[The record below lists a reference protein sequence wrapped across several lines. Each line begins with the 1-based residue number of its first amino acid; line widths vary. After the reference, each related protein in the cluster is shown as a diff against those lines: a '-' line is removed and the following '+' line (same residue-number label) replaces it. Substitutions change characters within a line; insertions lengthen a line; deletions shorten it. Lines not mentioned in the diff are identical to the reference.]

1 MAVTKAAGP
10 HDTIRKGLAALDS
23 CTPSIPAAL
32 HDLLFAKASNSSKL
46 VRTKSI
52 PALKA
57 KASAS
62 SSTAVTDEQRSRI
75 AVEALN
81 SALQLLKDAA
91 SQPPA
96 NGKSSKATSSKS
108 TLDNVIECGRSAIS
122 YLGSRTD
129 SGLKP
134 GTLESAHMN
143 FLNRLAQHGKYDIGL
158 EEALSLK
165 LRLCGSKPDGGK
177 KKAVDSVFDWNEAP
191 KEQESLALAINVQII
206 ALRLMAAKSDPTIIQ
221 KLPKILQQPNNP
233 YSMIESLYRYSRAKA
248 IKQFDSLATTTY
260 ACASA
265 LSNLRETDS
274 GKSNLARSTAEL
286 RFLSILYKVLPAKLE
301 DYSIPTAQI
310 GDIWTLLLHSLST
323 TRSKPLGASP
333 KENYQRISAFVTPVL
348 AELVGGHIPLD
359 GFEAK
364 YLVCCITLTAV
375 AEEAQIWEEVPR
387 WLKESM
393 SRLNSRQ
400 HQNLVNSGTVRLA
413 TSTLKAITAGVAQ
426 PAATEDLQRALEI
439 LLQPLSGSKE
449 KLQSLFVDVMQ
460 LRRASSNCI
469 NASNKTPEDISRVCV
484 ELCFGAISFARRCAL
499 AGILDL
505 QSSSKDRQM
514 IIASVDHFLV
524 ASRKSPRRHDI
535 DSWWELEDQRLQ
547 EIIALGRLLDE
558 AIEDEDAPSP
568 DSKQNIF
575 EKVSVFYQQHSITLR
590 KENQAEKSI
599 QAYQRSISCFENRPL
614 DEAIS
619 GNLAAKHERLG
630 AMYVGLGDYSRAIE
644 SFDAALKVH
653 VTVGDFDNITDHFAE
668 GQIDE
673 LHNEEE
679 KAIAK
684 TLSQYVKCCLDLG
697 KGLRFWDNQEFT
709 NEVRYL
715 VALFQIQAC
724 LVSGS
729 PQCFQLVFPPLCQ
742 LLSNTGIA
750 LNIRSRGAMTLV
762 SILPEI
768 PEKDMQQSVQLVAN
782 LRSEV
787 FELTRSHP
795 GQSALSGSNLYQCG
809 TLSLAICVAYLSD
822 HDQKV
827 EYLLDGLNCWE
838 QLLQFCASRE
848 QLIECSANGDFM
860 IEKLKLLVDFLDMKG
875 YAMARKQALELL
887 LRLYKMLDYSIDVV
901 VSCTVSLGVQYLR
914 LGFSGMSGSI
924 LSDADA
930 WVKKGDAST
939 ATKLEWN
946 LAYTEY
952 LISTGEGNLSKGT
965 DFLAA
970 AQDMVEQ
977 DPAVFAAAASGAKMQ
992 KRVELNRLVS
1002 RACYVSSLLALDKGS
1017 INTSIALAR
1026 RSLKL
1031 IQRAWAGLEALAK
1044 HKGQASANG
1053 KAELGI
1059 VTYTT
1064 TVAALSGPFLWPI
1077 VRSIYDILVHIAT
1090 LYIHQGM
1097 QREALFYVQEA
1108 RLVAEAVDSKS
1119 LLFHILSIFGDL
1131 HIRLGMLEE
1140 GEEKLRQATMLKE
1153 QLLEKGKELV
1163 SFDCTLGIMYRK
1175 NKSWTMELDAYNNA
1189 EKTLETL
1196 MGSDAAKA
1204 EGKVFGDITAKV
1216 ANLQIEEPEA
1226 KPKVRT
1232 TKPMAATK
1240 GRGRATKTAPKAAAS
1255 KPKAQPESAPVNQ
1268 CAGLTKLRDDVLRL
1282 KAVNLAIQQKWDLA
1296 QELLSE
1302 TANSSLGSRELVTQ
1316 RLAVARSSLLQ
1327 ALAAIEEDDE
1337 FHTLQ
1342 ETAIV
1347 IPSVASVKTVEVA
1360 PAKPG
1365 RKTPKKAAL
1374 ATDEE
1379 LVAPPSRSAV
1389 LLHEARDNML
1399 AIQALAAT
1407 ICPTTTLNVL
1417 STMLGE
1423 VICLLAAITSDA
1435 GMGKTIPAINS
1446 LELYRSISLARE
1458 KSAIEEE
1465 KVESA
1470 ETDDLRWPTIPQNRL
1485 EIDTASLLNF
1495 QKDYVDIIPPTWAAV
1510 SISLG
1515 ESREELFFT
1524 RYQAGEIPFMVRVP
1538 LMISE
1543 DMSMDDEEQFG
1554 FEKGL
1559 STFHDI
1565 VKRANVSTHSAKDMI
1580 TKDIRAKWWK
1590 EREAL
1595 DTELHDL
1602 LVNIENNWLR
1612 GYKGIFGGYKRHPE
1626 LIARFN
1632 ASFVRILNQHLPS
1645 RNSGNK
1651 RGSNRIVTLDERV
1664 VELFLGIGDPTEDD
1678 VDLEDPIQDLIYLII
1693 DILQFHGEKNAAD
1706 EIDLDDMIVLIT
1718 DALENYHIA
1727 IKEYDDVTAIE
1738 HTVLILDKSVHVLP
1752 WESLP
1757 CLDGRSVSRLPSLGS
1772 LRERLLLQNFSY
1784 ENRAGLYINRANAG
1798 YILNPALDLTNTQ
1811 KTYEEELRSMTSWEG
1826 LISKIPTEKEFARYL
1841 EDKDLFLYFGHGSGA
1856 QYIRAR
1862 TVKKLNNCAVS
1873 LLMGCSSGK
1882 LTDAGEFEPYG
1893 MPVNYLQ
1900 GGCPAVLV
1908 TLWDVTDKDIDKYS
1922 SKVFESW
1929 GLFKD
1934 EKDKKASKGKAKIK
1948 IKHDDKVVVEK
1959 HNHGTSS
1966 LCLATATSRSA
1977 CKMRYLNGAAPVVYG
1992 IPVYLK

>member
-1 MAVTKAAGP
+1 MAVTKAGTGP

-23 CTPSIPAAL
+23 CTPSIPVAL
-32 HDLLFAKASNSSKL
+32 HDLLFSKSSNSSKL
-46 VRTKSI
+46 VRTKSVSS
-52 PALKA
+52 LKA
-57 KASAS
+57 KSTAS
-62 SSTAVTDEQRSRI
+62 SSTAITDEQRSRI

-91 SQPPA
+91 SQPA
-96 NGKSSKATSSKS
+96 NGKSSKGGSSKS
-108 TLDNVIECGRSAIS
+108 TLDNVIECGRNAIS
-122 YLGSRTD
+122 YLSSRAD
-129 SGLKP
+129 CGLKP

-165 LRLCGSKPDGGK
+165 LRLCGSKPDAGK
-177 KKAVDSVFDWNEAP
+177 KKAVESVFDWNGALED
-191 KEQESLALAINVQII
+191 QESLTLAIGVQIL
-206 ALRLMAAKSDPTIIQ
+206 ALRLVAAKPEPSILQ
-221 KLPKILQQPNNP
+221 KLPKILEQPNNV
-233 YSMIESLYRYSRAKA
+233 YGMTESLYKYSRIKA
-248 IKQFDSLATTTY
+248 TKQFESLATTIY

-265 LSNLRETDS
+265 LSNLRESDS
-274 GKSNLARSTAEL
+274 AKGAFAKPTAEL
-286 RFLSILYKVLPAKLE
+286 RFLSITYKVLPTKLE
-301 DYSIPTAQI
+301 GFSIPTAQI
-310 GDIWTLLLHSLST
+310 SDIWSLLSHSISA
-323 TRSKPLGASP
+323 TRTKPLGTSP
-333 KENYQRISAFVTPVL
+333 KENYQRISGFVTPIL
-348 AELVGGHIPLD
+348 AELVGGNIPLD
-359 GFEAK
+359 GFESK
-364 YLVCCITLTAV
+364 YLACCITLTAA
-375 AEEAQIWEEVPR
+375 AEEAQLWDEVSR
-387 WLKESM
+387 WLQDLM
-393 SRLNSRQ
+393 PRLNPRQ
-400 HQNLVNSGTVRLA
+400 HQHLVNSGAVRLA
-413 TSTLKAITAGVAQ
+413 TSTLKSLAAGIIKPTAM
-426 PAATEDLQRALEI
+426 EDLRKAVEI
-439 LLQPLSGSKE
+439 ILQPLSGSKE

-460 LRRASSNCI
+460 LRRASSNCL
-469 NASNKTPEDISRVCV
+469 NAGSKTPDDVNSRCV
-484 ELCFGAISFARRCAL
+484 EICFGAISFARRCTL

-524 ASRKSPRRHDI
+524 ASRKSSRSHDI
-535 DSWWELEDQRLQ
+535 DAWWELEDQRLQ

-558 AIEDEDAPSP
+558 AIEDEDSP
-568 DSKQNIF
+568 TTDSKQNIF

-590 KENQAEKSI
+590 KENQTEKSI

-614 DEAIS
+614 DEVIS
-619 GNLAAKHERLG
+619 GNLAVKHERLG
-630 AMYVGLGDYSRAIE
+630 AMYVGLGDLSRALE

-668 GQIDE
+668 GQVDD

-684 TLSQYVKCCLDLG
+684 TLGQYVKCCLDSG

-709 NEVRYL
+709 NDIRY
-715 VALFQIQAC
+715 VVILFQIQVC
-724 LVSGS
+724 LGSGS
-729 PQCFQLVFPPLCQ
+729 PQSLQLVFSPLCQ
-742 LLSNTGIA
+742 LFSTESVA
-750 LNIRSRGAMTLV
+750 LNIRSRAAMALV
-762 SILPEI
+762 SILPEL
-768 PEKDMQQSVQLVAN
+768 PEKEMQASVQLVAK
-782 LRSEV
+782 LRDEI
-787 FELTRSHP
+787 FELTKSLP
-795 GQSALSGSNLYQCG
+795 KQSPLGGSNLYQCG

-838 QLLQFCASRE
+838 ELLQACPSRQ

-860 IEKLKLLVDFLDMKG
+860 VEKLRLLVDFLDMKG
-875 YAMARKQALELL
+875 YSMARKQALELL
-887 LRLYKMLDYSIDVV
+887 LRLYKMLEYSVDVV
-901 VSCTVSLGVQYLR
+901 VGCTVSLGVQYLR
-914 LGFSGMSGSI
+914 LGFSGKSGSI

-930 WVKKGDAST
+930 WIKKEDVST

-952 LISTGEGNLSKGT
+952 LISTGEGNLSKGS
-965 DFLAA
+965 DFMNAT
-970 AQDMVEQ
+970 QEMVEQ
-977 DPAVFAAAASGAKMQ
+977 DPTVFAAAASGAKMQ

-1053 KAELGI
+1053 KQELGI

-1196 MGSDAAKA
+1196 MGSNVTRA
-1204 EGKVFGDITAKV
+1204 EVHVFGDITDKV
-1216 ANLQIEEPEA
+1216 ANLQIAEGEL
-1226 KPKVRT
+1226 KPKGRS
-1232 TKPMAATK
+1232 TKATVGTK
-1240 GRGRATKTAPKAAAS
+1240 GRGRATKTAPKATAP
-1255 KPKAQPESAPVNQ
+1255 KPQTQTTTTTGNQ
-1268 CAGLTKLRDDVLRL
+1268 CAGLARLRDDVLRL

-1296 QELLSE
+1296 QELLKE

-1360 PAKPG
+1360 PVKQG
-1365 RKTPKKAAL
+1365 KRTPKKAAVI
-1374 ATDEE
+1374 TKDDES
-1379 LVAPPSRSAV
+1379 VTPSRSAV

-1465 KVESA
+1465 KFESA
-1470 ETDDLRWPTIPQNRL
+1470 EADDLRWPTLPQSRL
-1485 EIDTASLLNF
+1485 EIDTSSLLNF

-1543 DMSMDDEEQFG
+1543 EMSMDDEEQFG
-1554 FEKGL
+1554 FERGL
-1559 STFHDI
+1559 ATFQDI

-1580 TKDIRAKWWK
+1580 TKDIRAKWWT

-1612 GYKGIFGGYKRHPE
+1612 GYKGIFGGYKRHPD

-1651 RGSNRIVTLDERV
+1651 KNNRIVTLDERV
-1664 VELFLGIGDPTEDD
+1664 VELFLGIGDPTEDG
-1678 VDLEDPIQDLIYLII
+1678 VDLDDPIQDLIYLII

-1718 DALENYHIA
+1718 DALESYHIA
-1727 IKEYDDVTAIE
+1727 IKEYEDATATE

-1752 WESLP
+1752 WESIP
-1757 CLDGRSVSRLPSLGS
+1757 CLDGRSVSRLPSLAS

-1784 ENRAGLYINRANAG
+1784 EGQAGLYINRANTG

-1811 KTYEEELRSMTSWEG
+1811 KTYEDELGSMTSWEG
-1826 LISKIPTEKEFARYL
+1826 LVSKIPTEKEFARYL
-1841 EDKDLFLYFGHGSGA
+1841 EEKDLFLYFGHGSGA

-1922 SKVFESW
+1922 SRVFESW

-1934 EKDKKASKGKAKIK
+1934 ERDKKAAKGKAKLK
-1948 IKHDDKVVVEK
+1948 IKHDDKAVVEK
-1959 HNHGTSS
+1959 ANHGTSS
-1966 LCLATATSRSA
+1966 LCLAAATSRSA

-1992 IPVYLK
+1992 VPVYLK

>member
-1 MAVTKAAGP
+1 MAVTKATGP

-23 CTPSIPAAL
+23 CTSSIPTAL
-32 HDLLFAKASNSSKL
+32 HDLLFAKSSNSSKL
-46 VRTKSI
+46 VRTKSV
-52 PALKA
+52 PSLKA

-62 SSTAVTDEQRSRI
+62 SSTTITDEQRSRI
-75 AVEALN
+75 AVESLN

-91 SQPPA
+91 SQPTT
-96 NGKSSKATSSKS
+96 GKLLKAGSSKS
-108 TLDNVIECGRSAIS
+108 TLDNVIECGRNAIS
-122 YLGSRTD
+122 YLSSRND
-129 SGLKP
+129 CGLKP
-134 GTLESAHMN
+134 GTLESAHIN

-158 EEALSLK
+158 EEALNLK
-165 LRLCGSKPDGGK
+165 LRLSGSKLDGGK
-177 KKAVDSVFDWNEAP
+177 RKGVESVFDWSEVP
-191 KEQESLALAINVQII
+191 KDHESLVLAISVQIT
-206 ALRLMAAKSDPTIIQ
+206 ALRLIAAKLEPSLLQ
-221 KLPKILQQPNNP
+221 KLPKILQQPNNV
-233 YSMIESLYRYSRAKA
+233 YTQAESLYQTSRVKA
-248 IKQFDSLATTTY
+248 TKHFESLATTTY

-265 LSNLRETDS
+265 LSNFRD
-274 GKSNLARSTAEL
+274 GALARPTAEL
-286 RFLSILYKVLPAKLE
+286 RFLSILYKVLPTKLE
-301 DYSIPTAQI
+301 GYSIPAAQI
-310 GDIWTLLLHSLST
+310 GDIWSLLSHSVSA
-323 TRSKPLGASP
+323 TRTKPLGTSP
-333 KENYQRISAFVTPVL
+333 KESYQQLSAFVLPIL
-348 AELVGGHIPLD
+348 RELVGGTISLD
-359 GFEAK
+359 GFESK
-364 YLVCCITLTAV
+364 YLVCCVTLTAA
-375 AEEAQIWEEVPR
+375 AEECRLWDEASK
-387 WLKESM
+387 WLKDLIP
-393 SRLNSRQ
+393 RLNPRQ
-400 HQNLVNSGTVRLA
+400 HQNIVSSSVVRLA
-413 TSTLKAITAGVAQ
+413 TSTLKALAAGTIQPTAA
-426 PAATEDLQRALEI
+426 EDLQKAHEI

-449 KLQSLFVDVMQ
+449 KLQGLFVDVMQ
-460 LRRASSNCI
+460 LRRASSNCLNTGSEI
-469 NASNKTPEDISRVCV
+469 PDDIIKRCV
-484 ELCFGAISFARRCAL
+484 EICFGTISFSRRCAL

-524 ASRKSPRRHDI
+524 ASRKSPRGHDI
-535 DSWWELEDQRLQ
+535 DLWWELEDQRLQ

-558 AIEDEDAPSP
+558 AIEDEESP
-568 DSKQNIF
+568 VADSKQNIF

-599 QAYQRSISCFENRPL
+599 QAFQRSISCFENRPL

-630 AMYVGLGDYSRAIE
+630 AMYVGLGDLARAVE
-644 SFDAALKVH
+644 SFDAALRVH
-653 VTVGDFDNITDHFAE
+653 VTVGDFDKITDHFPE
-668 GQIDE
+668 EQID

-679 KAIAK
+679 KTIAK
-684 TLSQYVKCCLDLG
+684 TLSQYVKCCLDSG

-709 NEVRYL
+709 NDTRYL
-715 VALFQIQAC
+715 VILFQIQAC
-724 LVSGS
+724 LGSGL
-729 PQCFQLVFPPLCQ
+729 PQSFQLVFSPLCQ
-742 LLSNTGIA
+742 LLSSSGVG
-750 LNIRSRGAMTLV
+750 LNIRSRSAMILV

-768 PEKDMQQSVQLVAN
+768 PEKDMQNSIQLVAS
-782 LRSEV
+782 LRDEISG
-787 FELTRSHP
+787 LIRS
-795 GQSALSGSNLYQCG
+795 QSAQSAVSSNNLYQCG

-838 QLLQFCASRE
+838 ALLQACVSRE
-848 QLIECSANGDFM
+848 QLAECSANGDFM
-860 IEKLKLLVDFLDMKG
+860 VEKLRLLVDFLDMKG
-875 YAMARKQALELL
+875 YSLARKQALELL
-887 LRLYKMLDYSIDVV
+887 LKLYKMLDYSADVV
-901 VSCTVSLGVQYLR
+901 VGCTVSLGVQYLR
-914 LGFSGMSGSI
+914 LGFSGKSGSI
-924 LSDADA
+924 LSDADS
-930 WVKKGDAST
+930 WIKRGGVST
-939 ATKLEWN
+939 VTKLEWN

-965 DFLAA
+965 DFLGAT
-970 AQDMVEQ
+970 QDMIEQ
-977 DPAVFAAAASGAKMQ
+977 DPTVFAAAASGAKMQ

-1044 HKGQASANG
+1044 HKNQASANG

-1140 GEEKLRQATMLKE
+1140 GEEKLRQAHVLKE

-1189 EKTLETL
+1189 EKTLDTL
-1196 MGSDAAKA
+1196 MGSGASKPG
-1204 EGKVFGDITAKV
+1204 EVFGDITNKV
-1216 ANLQIEEPEA
+1216 ANLQIADGEA
-1226 KPKVRT
+1226 KPKGKSARPVV
-1232 TKPMAATK
+1232 ATK
-1240 GRGRATKTAPKAAAS
+1240 GRGRTTKPVSKIAAPKTKEETAPAA
-1255 KPKAQPESAPVNQ
+1255 VNQ
-1268 CAGLTKLRDDVLRL
+1268 CAGLTRLRDDVLRL

-1296 QELLSE
+1296 QALLKE
-1302 TANSSLGSRELVTQ
+1302 TANSSLGSREIVTQ

-1347 IPSVASVKTVEVA
+1347 IPSVASVKTVEAA

-1365 RKTPKKAAL
+1365 KKTPKKAPI
-1374 ATDEE
+1374 ATQEDEF
-1379 LVAPPSRSAV
+1379 VQPSRSAL

-1465 KVESA
+1465 KIEAA
-1470 ETDDLRWPTIPQNRL
+1470 ETDDLRWPTIPQSRL

-1543 DMSMDDEEQFG
+1543 DMTMDDEEQFG

-1559 STFHDI
+1559 ATLQDI
-1565 VKRANVSTHSAKDMI
+1565 IKRANVSTHSAKDMI
-1580 TKDIRAKWWK
+1580 TKDIRAKWWS

-1612 GYKGIFGGYKRHPE
+1612 GYKGIFGGYKRQPD

-1632 ASFVRILNQHLPS
+1632 ASLVRILNQHLPS

-1651 RGSNRIVTLDERV
+1651 KKNNRIVTLDERV
-1664 VELFLGIGDPTEDD
+1664 IELFLGIGDPTEEG

-1718 DALENYHIA
+1718 DALESYHIA
-1727 IKEYDDVTAIE
+1727 IKEYDDATVTE
-1738 HTVLILDKSVHVLP
+1738 HTVLILDKSAHVLP

-1757 CLDGRSVSRLPSLGS
+1757 CLDGRSVSRLPSLAS

-1784 ENRAGLYINRANAG
+1784 EDQAGLYIHRANTG
-1798 YILNPALDLTNTQ
+1798 YVLNPALDLTNTQ
-1811 KTYEEELRSMTSWEG
+1811 KTYEEELRSMANWEG
-1826 LISKIPTEKEFARYL
+1826 LVSKIPTEKEFARYL
-1841 EDKDLFLYFGHGSGA
+1841 EEKDLFLYFGHGSGA

-1929 GLFKD
+1929 GLWKE
-1934 EKDKKASKGKAKIK
+1934 EKDRRPPKGKTKIK
-1948 IKHDDKVVVEK
+1948 IKHDDKAAVEK
-1959 HNHGTSS
+1959 PHHAPSS
-1966 LCLATATSRSA
+1966 LCLAAATSRSA

>member
-23 CTPSIPAAL
+23 CTPSIPVAL
-32 HDLLFAKASNSSKL
+32 HDLLFPKSSNSSKL

-62 SSTAVTDEQRSRI
+62 SSTAITDDQRSRI
-75 AVEALN
+75 AIEALN

-91 SQPPA
+91 SQPA
-96 NGKSSKATSSKS
+96 NGKSKATSSKS
-108 TLDNVIECGRSAIS
+108 TLDNVIECGRNAIS
-122 YLGSRTD
+122 YLSSKSD
-129 SGLKP
+129 CGLKP

-165 LRLCGSKPDGGK
+165 LRLCASKTDSGK
-177 KKAVDSVFDWNEAP
+177 KKTVESVFDWNEAP
-191 KEQESLALAINVQII
+191 KEQESLALAISVQII
-206 ALRLMAAKSDPTIIQ
+206 ALRLVAAKPEPSVLQ
-221 KLPKILQQPNNP
+221 KLPKILQHPNNT
-233 YSMIESLYRYSRAKA
+233 YSMIESLYHFSHIKA
-248 IKQFDSLATTTY
+248 TKQFDSLATTTY

-265 LSNLRETDS
+265 LSNLRETEPAK
-274 GKSNLARSTAEL
+274 GTLARLTAEL

-301 DYSIPTAQI
+301 GYSVPAAQI
-310 GDIWTLLLHSLST
+310 GDIWSLLSHSILV
-323 TRSKPLGASP
+323 TRTKPLGASP
-333 KENYQRISAFVTPVL
+333 KENYQRISAFVTPIL
-348 AELVGGHIPLD
+348 AELVGGNIPL
-359 GFEAK
+359 GSFESK
-364 YLVCCITLTAV
+364 YLTCCTAITAA
-375 AEEAQIWEEVPR
+375 AEDAQLWDEAPR
-387 WLKESM
+387 WLKDFM
-393 SRLNSRQ
+393 SRLGPRQ
-400 HQNLVNSGTVRLA
+400 HQNLVNSSTVRLT
-413 TSTLKAITAGVAQ
+413 TSILKAIAAGTVQSTAA
-426 PAATEDLQRALEI
+426 EDLQKALEI

-449 KLQSLFVDVMQ
+449 KLQSLFVEVMQ
-460 LRRASSNCI
+460 LRRASSNCLSTGSTI
-469 NASNKTPEDISRVCV
+469 PENVSKGCV
-484 ELCFGAISFARRCAL
+484 EICFGAISFARRCAL

-514 IIASVDHFLV
+514 IISSVDHFLV
-524 ASRKSPRRHDI
+524 ASRKSPRCRDI

-547 EIIALGRLLDE
+547 EIIALGKLLDE
-558 AIEDEDAPSP
+558 AIEDEDSPST

-590 KENQAEKSI
+590 KENQTEKSI

-630 AMYVGLGDYSRAIE
+630 AMYVGLGDLSRAME

-668 GQIDE
+668 GQIDD

-684 TLSQYVKCCLDLG
+684 TLSQYVKCCLDSG

-709 NEVRYL
+709 DDIRYL
-715 VALFQIQAC
+715 AALFQIQAC
-724 LVSGS
+724 LGSGL
-729 PQCFQLVFPPLCQ
+729 PQSYELIFSPLCQ
-742 LLSNTGIA
+742 LLSNSGIS
-750 LNIRSRGAMTLV
+750 LNIRSKGAMILV

-768 PEKDMQQSVQLVAN
+768 PEKEMQDSVQLVAN
-782 LRSEV
+782 LRSEI
-787 FELTRSHP
+787 FELTKSLP
-795 GQSALSGSNLYQCG
+795 SQSALSGSTLYQCG

-827 EYLLDGLNCWE
+827 ECLLDGLNCWE
-838 QLLQFCASRE
+838 ELLRACTSRQQLT
-848 QLIECSANGDFM
+848 ECSANGDFM
-860 IEKLKLLVDFLDMKG
+860 VEKLRLLVDFLDMKG

-887 LRLYKMLDYSIDVV
+887 LRLYRMLDYSVDVLV
-901 VSCTVSLGVQYLR
+901 GCTISLGVQYLR
-914 LGFSGMSGSI
+914 LGFSGKSGSI
-924 LSDADA
+924 LADADA
-930 WVKKGDAST
+930 WITKENVST
-939 ATKLEWN
+939 TTKLEWN

-965 DFLAA
+965 DFLGA
-970 AQDMVEQ
+970 AQEMVEQ

-1196 MGSDAAKA
+1196 MGSNASKP
-1204 EGKVFGDITAKV
+1204 EGAVFGDITEKV
-1216 ANLQIEEPEA
+1216 ANLQMVEMDVKSKGR
-1226 KPKVRT
+1226 KPTVG
-1232 TKPMAATK
+1232 TK
-1240 GRGRATKTAPKAAAS
+1240 GRGRATKATAKTAPPKT
-1255 KPKAQPESAPVNQ
+1255 KPQTDSATVNQ
-1268 CAGLTKLRDDVLRL
+1268 CAGLTRLRDDVLRL

-1296 QELLSE
+1296 QALLSE

-1327 ALAAIEEDDE
+1327 ALAAIDEDDE

-1347 IPSVASVKTVEVA
+1347 IPSVASVKTIETA
-1360 PAKPG
+1360 PTKPG
-1365 RKTPKKAAL
+1365 KKTPKKTV
-1374 ATDEE
+1374 ATIDDE
-1379 LVAPPSRSAV
+1379 LVAPSRSAA

-1465 KVESA
+1465 KAESA
-1470 ETDDLRWPTIPQNRL
+1470 EKDDLRWPTLPQSRL

-1554 FEKGL
+1554 FERGL
-1559 STFHDI
+1559 ATLQDI

-1612 GYKGIFGGYKRHPE
+1612 GYRGIFGGYKRHPE

-1651 RGSNRIVTLDERV
+1651 KKNNRIVTLDERV
-1664 VELFLGIGDPTEDD
+1664 IELFLGIGDPTEDG

-1718 DALENYHIA
+1718 DALESYHIA
-1727 IKEYDDVTAIE
+1727 IKEYEDATVDE

-1757 CLDGRSVSRLPSLGS
+1757 CLDGRSVSRLPSLAS
-1772 LRERLLLQNFSY
+1772 LRDRVLLQNFSY
-1784 ENRAGLYINRANAG
+1784 ENQAGLYINRANTG

-1811 KTYEEELRSMTSWEG
+1811 KTYEEELRSMTGWEG

-1929 GLFKD
+1929 GLFRD

-1948 IKHDDKVVVEK
+1948 IKHDDKGTIEK
-1959 HNHGTSS
+1959 SNQGTSS

>member
-1 MAVTKAAGP
+1 M
-10 HDTIRKGLAALDS
+10 
-23 CTPSIPAAL
+23 
-32 HDLLFAKASNSSKL
+32 
-46 VRTKSI
+46 
-52 PALKA
+52 
-57 KASAS
+57 
-62 SSTAVTDEQRSRI
+62 
-75 AVEALN
+75 
-81 SALQLLKDAA
+81 QLLKDAA
-91 SQPPA
+91 SQPV
-96 NGKSSKATSSKS
+96 NGKSAKGASSKS
-108 TLDNVIECGRSAIS
+108 TLDNVIECGRNALS
-122 YLGSRTD
+122 YLSSRSD
-129 SGLKP
+129 CGLKP

-165 LRLCGSKPDGGK
+165 LRLCGSKPENGK
-177 KKAVDSVFDWNEAP
+177 KKTAESVFDWNEAP
-191 KEQESLALAINVQII
+191 KEQEFLALAISVQII
-206 ALRLMAAKSDPTIIQ
+206 ALRLVAAKPEPSVLQ
-221 KLPKILQQPNNP
+221 KLPKILQRPNNA
-233 YSMIESLYRYSRAKA
+233 YSMIESLYKSSRIKA
-248 IKQFDSLATTTY
+248 TKQFDSLATTTY
-260 ACASA
+260 TCASA
-265 LSNLRETDS
+265 LSNLRETDL
-274 GKSNLARSTAEL
+274 GKDTLARSTAEL

-301 DYSIPTAQI
+301 GYSVPTAQI
-310 GDIWTLLLHSLST
+310 GDIWSLLSHSISA
-323 TRSKPLGASP
+323 TRTKPLGTSP
-333 KENYQRISAFVTPVL
+333 KENYQRISAFVTPIL
-348 AELVGGHIPLD
+348 AELVGGNISLD
-359 GFEAK
+359 GFESK
-364 YLVCCITLTAV
+364 YLTCCITLTAA
-375 AEEAQIWEEVPR
+375 AEEARLWEEVPK
-387 WLKESM
+387 WLKDLM

-400 HQNLVNSGTVRLA
+400 HQNLVNSSTVRLT
-413 TSTLKAITAGVAQ
+413 TSTLKAIAAGVI
-426 PAATEDLQRALEI
+426 PPTATEDLQKALEI

-449 KLQSLFVDVMQ
+449 KLQNLFVDVMQ
-460 LRRASSNCI
+460 LRRASSNCL
-469 NASNKTPEDISRVCV
+469 NAGGKASEDISKGCV

-524 ASRKSPRRHDI
+524 ASRKSPRCHDI

-558 AIEDEDAPSP
+558 AIEDEDSPST

-575 EKVSVFYQQHSITLR
+575 EKVSVFYQQHSLTLR

-599 QAYQRSISCFENRPL
+599 QAYQRSIACFENRPL

-630 AMYVGLGDYSRAIE
+630 AMYVGLGDLSRAME

-668 GQIDE
+668 GQIDD

-684 TLSQYVKCCLDLG
+684 TLSQYVKCCLDSG
-697 KGLRFWDNQEFT
+697 KELRFWDNQEFT
-709 NEVRYL
+709 DDIRYL

-724 LVSGS
+724 LGSGS
-729 PQCFQLVFPPLCQ
+729 PQCFQLVFSPLCQ
-742 LLSNTGIA
+742 LLSNGGIA
-750 LNIRSRGAMTLV
+750 LNIRSRGAMILV

-768 PEKDMQQSVQLVAN
+768 PEKEMQKSIQLVAN
-782 LRSEV
+782 LRSEI
-787 FELTRSHP
+787 FDLTKSLP
-795 GQSALSGSNLYQCG
+795 SQTPLSGSNLYQCG

-838 QLLQFCASRE
+838 ELLQACASRQ
-848 QLIECSANGDFM
+848 QLAECSANGDFM
-860 IEKLKLLVDFLDMKG
+860 IEKLRLLVDFLDMKG

-887 LRLYKMLDYSIDVV
+887 LRLYKLLEYSVDVV
-901 VSCTVSLGVQYLR
+901 VGCTVSLGVQYLR
-914 LGFSGMSGSI
+914 LGFTGKSGSI

-930 WVKKGDAST
+930 WIKKENVST
-939 ATKLEWN
+939 TTKLEWN

-965 DFLAA
+965 DFLGA
-970 AQDMVEQ
+970 AQELVEQ
-977 DPAVFAAAASGAKMQ
+977 DPVVFAAAASGAKMQ

-1002 RACYVSSLLALDKGS
+1002 RACYVSSLLALGKGS

-1053 KAELGI
+1053 KAEPGI

-1064 TVAALSGPFLWPI
+1064 TVAALNGPFLWPI

-1119 LLFHILSIFGDL
+1119 LLFHILSMFGDL

-1196 MGSDAAKA
+1196 MGSNAGKM
-1204 EGKVFGDITAKV
+1204 EGIVFGDITEKV
-1216 ANLQIEEPEA
+1216 ANLQIAETEV
-1226 KPKVRT
+1226 KSKGRT
-1232 TKPMAATK
+1232 TVGTK
-1240 GRGRATKTAPKAAAS
+1240 GRGRTTKTAPKTAAS
-1255 KPKAQPESAPVNQ
+1255 KTKPQTDSAIVNQ
-1268 CAGLTKLRDDVLRL
+1268 CAGLARLRDDVLRL

-1296 QELLSE
+1296 QAILSE

-1347 IPSVASVKTVEVA
+1347 IPSVASVKTIEAA

-1365 RKTPKKAAL
+1365 KKTPKKTVVTTEGEPAA
-1374 ATDEE
+1374 
-1379 LVAPPSRSAV
+1379 PSRSAI

-1465 KVESA
+1465 KAESA
-1470 ETDDLRWPTIPQNRL
+1470 ETDDLRWPTLPQSRL

-1495 QKDYVDIIPPTWAAV
+1495 QNDYVDIIPSTWAVV

-1543 DMSMDDEEQFG
+1543 DMSMEDEEQFG
-1554 FEKGL
+1554 FERGL
-1559 STFHDI
+1559 ATLQDI

-1595 DTELHDL
+1595 DAELHDL

-1651 RGSNRIVTLDERV
+1651 KKNHRIVTLDERV
-1664 VELFLGIGDPTEDD
+1664 VELFLGIGDPTEDG

-1718 DALENYHIA
+1718 DALESYHIA
-1727 IKEYDDVTAIE
+1727 IKEYEDATAVE

-1757 CLDGRSVSRLPSLGS
+1757 CLDGRSVSRLPSLAS

-1784 ENRAGLYINRANAG
+1784 ENQAGLYINRSNTG

-1811 KTYEEELRSMTSWEG
+1811 KTYEEELRSMTGWEG
-1826 LISKIPTEKEFARYL
+1826 LISKIPLEKEFARYL
-1841 EDKDLFLYFGHGSGA
+1841 EEKDLFLYFGHGSGA

-1893 MPVNYLQ
+1893 MPMNYLQ

-1934 EKDKKASKGKAKIK
+1934 EKDKKASKGKTKIK
-1948 IKHDDKVVVEK
+1948 IKHDHKATVEK
-1959 HNHGTSS
+1959 SNHGISS

>member
-23 CTPSIPAAL
+23 CTPSIPLAL
-32 HDLLFAKASNSSKL
+32 HDLLFPKPSNSSKL

-57 KASAS
+57 KAAAS
-62 SSTAVTDEQRSRI
+62 SSTAITDEQRSRI

-91 SQPPA
+91 PQHA
-96 NGKSSKATSSKS
+96 TGKSKTASSKS
-108 TLDNVIECGRSAIS
+108 TLDNVIECGRNAIS
-122 YLGSRTD
+122 YLSSRSD
-129 SGLKP
+129 CGLKP

-143 FLNRLAQHGKYDIGL
+143 FLNRLAQHGKFDIGL

-165 LRLCGSKPDGGK
+165 LRLCGLKADNGK
-177 KKAVDSVFDWNEAP
+177 KKPAESVFEWNEAP
-191 KEQESLALAINVQII
+191 RELESLALAISVQLI
-206 ALRLMAAKSDPTIIQ
+206 ALRLVAAKPESSILQ
-221 KLPKILQQPNNP
+221 KLPRILQQPNNIH
-233 YSMIESLYRYSRAKA
+233 SLIEVLYKISPIKA

-265 LSNLRETDS
+265 LSNLRESDS
-274 GKSNLARSTAEL
+274 AKGGLARPTAEL
-286 RFLSILYKVLPAKLE
+286 RFLSVLYKVLPAKLE
-301 DYSIPTAQI
+301 GYSIPTSQI
-310 GDIWTLLLHSLST
+310 GDIWSLLLHSISAA
-323 TRSKPLGASP
+323 RARPLGASP
-333 KENYQRISAFVTPVL
+333 KENYQRISAFATPIL
-348 AELVGGHIPLD
+348 TELVGGKIPLE
-359 GFEAK
+359 GFESK
-364 YLVCCITLTAV
+364 YLACCIALTAV
-375 AEEAQIWEEVPR
+375 AEEAQLWDEVPR
-387 WLKESM
+387 WLKDLM

-400 HQNLVNSGTVRLA
+400 HQNLVSSATVRLT
-413 TSTLKAITAGVAQ
+413 TSTLKTITAGAIQ
-426 PAATEDLQRALEI
+426 QEATEDLQKALEI

-460 LRRASSNCI
+460 LRRASSNCLS
-469 NASNKTPEDISRVCV
+469 ASVKISENISKICV

-524 ASRKSPRRHDI
+524 ASRKSPRCHDI

-558 AIEDEDAPSP
+558 AIEDEDSPSV

-575 EKVSVFYQQHSITLR
+575 EKVSVFYQQYSITLR
-590 KENQAEKSI
+590 KENQTEKSI
-599 QAYQRSISCFENRPL
+599 QAYQRSISCFDNRPL
-614 DEAIS
+614 DETIS
-619 GNLAAKHERLG
+619 GNLAVKHERLG
-630 AMYVGLGDYSRAIE
+630 AMYVGLGDLSRAME
-644 SFDAALKVH
+644 SFDAALRVH
-653 VTVGDFDNITDHFAE
+653 VTVGDFDSITDHFAE
-668 GQIDE
+668 GQIDDI
-673 LHNEEE
+673 HNEEE

-684 TLSQYVKCCLDLG
+684 TLSQYVKCCLDSG

-709 NEVRYL
+709 DNTRYI

-724 LVSGS
+724 LGSGS
-729 PQCFQLVFPPLCQ
+729 PQSFQLVFPPLCE
-742 LLSNTGIA
+742 LLSNSGIS
-750 LNIRSRGAMTLV
+750 LSIRSRGAMMMV
-762 SILPEI
+762 SILTEI
-768 PEKDMQQSVQLVAN
+768 PEKEMQHSIQLITGLRNEIFGLTKSLPSQSPL
-782 LRSEV
+782 
-787 FELTRSHP
+787 
-795 GQSALSGSNLYQCG
+795 GGSNLYQCG

-827 EYLLDGLNCWE
+827 ESLLDGLNCWE
-838 QLLQFCASRE
+838 ELLQACPSRQ
-848 QLIECSANGDFM
+848 QLVDCSANGDFM
-860 IEKLKLLVDFLDMKG
+860 VEKLRLLVDFLDMKG

-887 LRLYKMLDYSIDVV
+887 LKLYKMLDYSVDVIV
-901 VSCTVSLGVQYLR
+901 GCTISLGVQYLR
-914 LGFSGMSGSI
+914 LGFSGKSGSI
-924 LSDADA
+924 LSDADL
-930 WVKKGDAST
+930 WIKKENVST
-939 ATKLEWN
+939 TTKLEWN

-965 DFLAA
+965 DFLGA
-970 AQDMVEQ
+970 AQEMVEQ

-1077 VRSIYDILVHIAT
+1077 VRSIYDVLVHIAT

-1196 MGSDAAKA
+1196 MGSNASKT
-1204 EGKVFGDITAKV
+1204 EGVVFGDITAKV
-1216 ANLQIEEPEA
+1216 ANIQIVENEA
-1226 KPKVRT
+1226 KPKGRT
-1232 TKPMAATK
+1232 ARPAVGTK
-1240 GRGRATKTAPKAAAS
+1240 GRGRITKTVPKSTAS
-1255 KPKAQPESAPVNQ
+1255 KTKIQPGPVTVNQ
-1268 CAGLTKLRDDVLRL
+1268 CAGLTRLRDDVLRL

-1296 QELLSE
+1296 QALLSE

-1347 IPSVASVKTVEVA
+1347 IPSVASVKTIEA
-1360 PAKPG
+1360 ASAKPG
-1365 RKTPKKAAL
+1365 RKTPKKTAVT
-1374 ATDEE
+1374 TDDESIE
-1379 LVAPPSRSAV
+1379 PSRSAV

-1423 VICLLAAITSDA
+1423 VVCLLAAITSDS

-1465 KVESA
+1465 KAESVEI
-1470 ETDDLRWPTIPQNRL
+1470 DDLRWPSIPQSKL
-1485 EIDTASLLNF
+1485 EIDTTSLLNF

-1554 FEKGL
+1554 FERGL
-1559 STFHDI
+1559 ETLQDI

-1602 LVNIENNWLR
+1602 LVNVENNWLR
-1612 GYKGIFGGYKRHPE
+1612 GYKGIFGGYRRHPE

-1651 RGSNRIVTLDERV
+1651 KKNNRIVTLDERV
-1664 VELFLGIGDPTEDD
+1664 VELFLGIGDPTEDG
-1678 VDLEDPIQDLIYLII
+1678 VDLEDPIQDLIYLIV

-1718 DALENYHIA
+1718 DALESYHIA
-1727 IKEYDDVTAIE
+1727 IKEYDDATAVE

-1757 CLDGRSVSRLPSLGS
+1757 CLDGRSVSRLPSLAA

-1784 ENRAGLYINRANAG
+1784 ENQAGLYINRANTG

-1811 KTYEEELRSMTSWEG
+1811 KTYEEGLRSVTDWEG

-1841 EDKDLFLYFGHGSGA
+1841 EEKDLFLYFGHGSGA

-1929 GLFKD
+1929 GLFRD
-1934 EKDKKASKGKAKIK
+1934 DKDKKASKGKAKIK
-1948 IKHDDKVVVEK
+1948 IKHDDSVAVERS
-1959 HNHGTSS
+1959 NHGTSS